1 MVANPK
7 QGKPNG
13 NRRRKSG
20 RRVLP
25 FLLITMAILALLGA
39 GSLGGYYL
47 YLERTLPKVDRLA
60 DYRPPIVSQVFSD
73 DGTLVG
79 EFYLERR
86 TVVPVDKIPTK
97 LIQAFVSAE
106 DSNFFQHQG
115 LDYLGILRAAL
126 KNLMT
131 MSKKEGAST
140 ITQQVARSMLLTPE
154 KKFSRKIKEAILA
167 RRMEKKL
174 SKDEILYIYLN
185 QIYLGSGSYGVEIA
199 SETYFGKHV
208 EDLNLAEMAMLAGL
222 TKGPELYSPI
232 KHFDRARER
241 QEYVLERMVK
251 EGYITQAEAEHA
263 RKTPIVITSMKKMNS
278 DQSAYFL
285 EHIRI
290 QLEAKYGDDLLYKG
304 GLKIYTTMNA
314 DMQKAAYEN
323 VVNGLKEV
331 DKRQGFR
338 GPIRKLS
345 QEEIEP
351 FCSKVEKGINSTSL
365 KEGETYQGVVIAVNP
380 AKKQLTLRVGDRIG
394 TLGKKNMA
402 WAGKVP
408 LLDHY
413 GSDKKQDKK
422 ALAPGAVVEVSVVAP
437 DSDKR
442 GAIFALD
449 QEPLA
454 QAALIALDPK
464 SGAVKAMIG
473 GYDFRRSQFNRAIQA
488 RRNPGSAFKPIIY
501 AAALD
506 KGMTAASIIDDAP
519 IEYEISPEKTWTPHN
534 YDNKYRGPVTMREAL
549 THSINVASIKILEK
563 IGVGYAIQYAKKLG
577 ITSPLSP
584 NLALALGASSVTPLE
599 LTSAYAVFASGG
611 FRTTPYFITKVVD
624 GDGKTLEE
632 VHPPK
637 LPVFVSMSSATEE
650 VPAEPEPTLD
660 GTVLSAVPV
669 VSPETSYI
677 ITNLME
683 SVVTSG
689 TGQRAKALGRP
700 VAGKTG
706 TTNDMKDAWFIGYV
720 PQLIAG
726 VWVGYDHEKSLG
738 AGGSGGQAAAPIWT
752 GFMREA
758 LANTPVEPF
767 VPPPDVSFVSI
778 DPLTGYLA
786 REGQPNS
793 IMECFVAGTEPTE
806 YDEVKTQSELGQI
819 LQPKPGQILQ
829 PKPGQILQ
837 PNPVQRRKPEPA
849 QMQQPPPGPKPPA
862 VIWQ

>member
-1 MVANPK
+1 MKRSSIIMAANPEH
-7 QGKPNG
+7 GKHPG
-13 NRRRKSG
+13 SRRRKSG
-20 RRVLP
+20 KKVLP
-25 FLLITMAILALLGA
+25 ILLVSMAILALISTVGLC
-39 GSLGGYYL
+39 GYYL
-47 YLERTLPKVDRLA
+47 YLLTSLPKVDRLA
-60 DYRPPIVSQVFSD
+60 DYKPPIVSQVFSD

-86 TVVPVDKIPTK
+86 TVVPVDKIPKK

-106 DSNFFQHQG
+106 DSNFFQHKG
-115 LDYLGILRAAL
+115 LDYPGIIRAAL
-126 KNLMT
+126 KNLLT

-167 RRMEKKL
+167 RRMEEKL

-199 SETYFGKHV
+199 AETYFGKDV
-208 EDLNLAEMAMLAGL
+208 ENLNLAEMAMLAGL

-241 QEYVLERMVK
+241 QEYVLQRMVK
-251 EGYITQAEAEHA
+251 EGYITSAEAEHA
-263 RKTPIVITSMKKMNS
+263 RKTPIVISSLKKMNS

-290 QLEAKYGDDLLYKG
+290 QLEAKYGEDLLYKG
-304 GLKIYTTMNA
+304 GMKIYTTMNA

-323 VVNGLKEV
+323 VVNGLKAV

-338 GPIRKLS
+338 GPARRLN

-351 FCSKVEKGINSTSL
+351 FCRKVEQGISTTSL
-365 KEGETYQGVVIAVNP
+365 KEGETYQGVVVAVNP
-380 AKKQLTLRVGDRIG
+380 AKREITLRVGDRIG
-394 TLGKKNMA
+394 IMRKKNMA

-408 LLDHY
+408 LLEHY
-413 GSDKKQDKK
+413 GTDEKKEKK
-422 ALAPGAVVEVSVVAP
+422 TIAPGAVLEVSVVAP
-437 DSDKR
+437 DNNKQ
-442 GAIFALD
+442 GAVFALD

-473 GYDFRRSQFNRAIQA
+473 GYDFRRSQFNRAVQA

-506 KGMTAASIIDDAP
+506 KGMTAASIIEDSP
-519 IEYEISPEKTWTPHN
+519 IEYDTNREKSWKPRN

-549 THSINVASIKILEK
+549 TNSINVVSIRILEN
-563 IGVGYAIQYAKKLG
+563 IGVNYAIQYAKKLG

-584 NLALALGASSVTPLE
+584 NLTLALGASSVTPLE

-611 FRTTPYFITKVVD
+611 FKTTPYFITKVLD
-624 GDGKTLEE
+624 GDGRTLEE
-632 VHPPK
+632 VEPPK
-637 LPVFVSMSSATEE
+637 IPVFTRMSSATGEIQE
-650 VPAEPEPTLD
+650 EPEYSVD
-660 GTVLSAVPV
+660 GSVLFATPV
-669 VSPETSYI
+669 ISPETSYI

-720 PQLIAG
+720 PQLVAG
-726 VWVGYDHEKSLG
+726 VWVGYDQERSLG

-752 GFMREA
+752 GFMSQA
-758 LANTPVEPF
+758 LANIPQQPF

-778 DPLTGYLA
+778 NPRTGLLA
-786 REGQPNS
+786 RQGEPNS
-793 IMECFVAGTEPTE
+793 IMECFESGTEPKE
-806 YDEVKTQSELGQI
+806 YDEEKQQQDPGS
-819 LQPKPGQILQ
+819 KP
-829 PKPGQILQ
+829 P
-837 PNPVQRRKPEPA
+837 PVQ
-849 QMQQPPPGPKPPA
+849 
-862 VIWQ
+862 WQ

>member
-1 MVANPK
+1 MAANPEH
-7 QGKPNG
+7 GKSSG
-13 NRRRKSG
+13 SRRRKSG
-20 RRVLP
+20 RKILP
-25 FLLITMAILALLGA
+25 ILLISVAILALICTVG
-39 GSLGGYYL
+39 LGGYYL
-47 YLERTLPKVDRLA
+47 YLLSSLPKVDRLA
-60 DYRPPIVSQVFSD
+60 DYKPPIVSQVFSD

-86 TVVPVDKIPTK
+86 TVVPVDKIPKK

-106 DSNFFQHQG
+106 DSNFFQHGG
-115 LDYLGILRAAL
+115 LDYPGILRAAL

-140 ITQQVARSMLLTPE
+140 ITQQVARSMLLSPE

-167 RRMEKKL
+167 KRMEEKL
-174 SKDEILYIYLN
+174 SKEEILYIYLN

-199 SETYFGKHV
+199 AETYFGKDV
-208 EDLNLAEMAMLAGL
+208 ENLNLAEMAMLAGL

-241 QEYVLERMVK
+241 QEYVLQRMVK
-251 EGYITQAEAEHA
+251 EGYITEAEAEHA
-263 RKTPIVITSMKKMNS
+263 RKTPIVITSLKKMNS

-290 QLEAKYGDDLLYKG
+290 QLEAKYGEDLLYKG
-304 GLKIYTTMNA
+304 GLRIYTTMNA
-314 DMQKAAYEN
+314 TMQKAAYEN
-323 VVNGLKEV
+323 VVNGLKAV

-338 GPIRKLS
+338 GPVRRLN

-351 FCSKVEKGINSTSL
+351 FCHKVEQGISTASL
-365 KEGETYQGVVIAVNP
+365 KEGETYLGVVVAVNP
-380 AKKQLTLRVGDRIG
+380 AKKELTLRVGDRIG
-394 TLGKKNMA
+394 TMGKKNMA

-413 GSDKKQDKK
+413 GMDEKKEKK
-422 ALAPGAVVEVSVVAP
+422 AISLGAVLEVSVVSP
-437 DSDKR
+437 DNNKL

-473 GYDFRRSQFNRAIQA
+473 GYDFRRSQFNRAVQA

-506 KGMTAASIIDDAP
+506 KGMTAASIINDAP
-519 IEYEISPEKTWTPHN
+519 IEFDNTAEKSWKPHN
-534 YDNKYRGPVTMREAL
+534 YDNKFRGPVTMREAL
-549 THSINVASIKILEK
+549 TNSINVVSIKILEN

-584 NLALALGASSVTPLE
+584 NLTLALGASSVTPLE

-624 GDGKTLEE
+624 GDGRTLEE
-632 VHPPK
+632 VEPPK
-637 LPVFVSMSSATEE
+637 LPVLTPMSSATQETQVE
-650 VPAEPEPTLD
+650 LEPSLD
-660 GTVLSAVPV
+660 GTVLSAIPV

-689 TGQRAKALGRP
+689 TGQRARALGRP

-726 VWVGYDHEKSLG
+726 VWVGYDQERSLG

-752 GFMREA
+752 GFMRQA
-758 LANTPVEPF
+758 LENTPVKTFATPQ
-767 VPPPDVSFVSI
+767 DVSFVSI
-778 DPLTGYLA
+778 DPTTGLLA
-786 REGQPNS
+786 KQGQSNS

-806 YDEVKTQSELGQI
+806 YGEEKKQQE
-819 LQPKPGQILQ
+819 
-829 PKPGQILQ
+829 
-837 PNPVQRRKPEPA
+837 PVAKS
-849 QMQQPPPGPKPPA
+849 PPA
-862 VIWQ
+862 LWQ